1 MRNQDAIF
9 KLKHIHEQV
18 KFTTAAKET
27 LGISFLNYLTII
39 SHYFSLFQELKR
51 LNHENDRLTSLVVR
65 LGGST
70 QLRNIN
76 SSTYNN
82 TLNDPLLSVSRDE
95 SFAEASFHQANN
107 NFAHSPGMR
116 FGQPSPTSS
125 TTKQASSKAPIY
137 SSRIRESLT
146 PPGKFQQRASSADAH
161 TSSHRYG
168 TTGGNARAEM
178 ESPPA
183 RPGARRDDQ
192 NTEVRSQQQQLQDR
206 LAHSK
211 RASFES
217 GTRLSA
223 KYAEPDT
230 NSETTHSERPATGT
244 AKSLRVPE
252 SPPPP
257 APKSMKSLLNWG
269 ALNESLAQQV
279 IYEPLCPLF
288 YLYLSIFSLSM

>member
-1 MRNQDAIF
+1 M
-9 KLKHIHEQV
+9 
-18 KFTTAAKET
+18 
-27 LGISFLNYLTII
+27 
-39 SHYFSLFQELKR
+39 
-51 LNHENDRLTSLVVR
+51 NHENDRLTSLVVR

-82 TLNDPLLSVSRDE
+82 NMLSDPLLSVSRDE

-161 TSSHRYG
+161 TSSHRNG

-183 RPGARRDDQ
+183 RHGARRDDQ
-192 NTEVRSQQQQLQDR
+192 NSEVRSQQQQLQDR

-223 KYAEPDT
+223 KYAEPDANT
-230 NSETTHSERPATGT
+230 ETTYSERPTTAT

-279 IYEPLCPLF
+279 IYEPLLRTKC
-288 YLYLSIFSLSM
+288 YN